1 MNKKKM
7 NEWINDWINELMYEW
22 INEWMN
28 VTKIFYCYDTNEKR
42 KELFFSIRMK
52 KNVKVSKNEWIY
64 ER

>member
-7 NEWINDWINELMYEW
+7 NEWMNDWINEWMYEW

-42 KELFFSIRMK
+42 KELFFSIRMEK
-52 KNVKVSKNEWIY
+52 KM
-64 ER
+64 